1 MILNDG
7 GAFVV
12 FVLLNWRKLQRLR
25 KERVPSYVCFGRLEA
40 KVLCLLG
47 KLRNRELLL
56 ERNKRGRKK
65 GPIWN
70 GGAARGKIKI
80 MALV

>member
-80 MALV
+80 K